1 MKKHW
6 GIITECENN
15 SDGLGSTYVFEGT
28 GRFTDS
34 PKTSA
39 FKRQRKEVHEFKK
52 TVFSRHNTVDAHM
65 NSQRL

>member
-6 GIITECENN
+6 GIVTECEKN
-15 SDGLGSTYVFEGT
+15 SDGLGSTCVFEGK
-28 GRFTDS
+28 GRFADS

-39 FKRQRKEVHEFKK
+39 LKGQRKKVDEFKK

-65 NSQRL
+65 NSQ